1 MDMYKKDGEKVGLY
15 DVCEWFDYHYPS
27 DIFRDLGHPVTRI
40 TLMCRDILR
49 EHRKLGKRLIK
60 KKN

>member
-1 MDMYKKDGEKVGLY
+1 MEKKIGLY

-49 EHRKLGKRLIK
+49 EHRKLGKRLNK